1 MVRMVMPAVAEMS
14 SRGDRVIDADDIRY
28 LNVMKVFQHV
38 VDKRKT
44 NAYAKTVAGASPLSM
59 LPSPAPPMRAPQ

>member
-1 MVRMVMPAVAEMS
+1 MVMPAVAEMS

-44 NAYAKTVAGASPLSM
+44 NAYAKMVAGASPLSM